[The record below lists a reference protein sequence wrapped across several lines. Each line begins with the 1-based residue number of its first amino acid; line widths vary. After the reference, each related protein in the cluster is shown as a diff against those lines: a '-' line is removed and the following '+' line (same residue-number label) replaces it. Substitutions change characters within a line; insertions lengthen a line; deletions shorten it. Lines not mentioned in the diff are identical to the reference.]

1 MQFEVRGEEIMYV
14 VVQALSSENTCD
26 NLQYNTQSA
35 KFWGSAFWITDVI
48 SAKPLWSH
56 NISFFME
63 RFIQNS
69 PK

>member
-35 KFWGSAFWITDVI
+35 KFWGSAF
-48 SAKPLWSH
+48 
-56 NISFFME
+56 
-63 RFIQNS
+63 
-69 PK
+69 